1 MEFYIFRDFMFELMP
16 AMYMKA
22 DLNSYMREAREI
34 IALARAKGVSLEEL
48 IEDLESRGE
57 LPPTMAKF
65 TIFAKQCK

>member
-1 MEFYIFRDFMFELMP
+1 VEFYIFRDFMFELMP

-48 IEDLESRGE
+48 I
-57 LPPTMAKF
+57 
-65 TIFAKQCK
+65 